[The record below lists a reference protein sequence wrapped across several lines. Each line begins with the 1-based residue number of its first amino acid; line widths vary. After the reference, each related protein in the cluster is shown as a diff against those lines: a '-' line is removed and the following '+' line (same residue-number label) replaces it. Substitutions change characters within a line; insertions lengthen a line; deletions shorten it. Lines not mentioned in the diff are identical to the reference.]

1 MKPFRTT
8 PAFVA
13 LVTLVIAFG
22 SVLGAA
28 QSASFAVSQNGHS
41 VGTASYKFTARAA
54 GYDSES
60 LVHISMQ
67 GLNYELSKT
76 EQLNSANHLQH
87 VLASGIVNGSAV
99 NIIAKPDPTP
109 NPAQLLLN
117 ISANGRAS
125 TARLAGHHAAVF
137 LPDFDP
143 GALQTLLA
151 LNVTQN
157 GRDLWAVIPKK
168 TGSIEPITIATDAQE
183 QGTLDGKAIAVQ
195 HLTVTVAGG
204 KLELFAGT
212 KNELLQAELP
222 EAGFALVRTGFVLT
236 PPKTPG
242 AAPAQPAQQD
252 QQYAPGQQQYPAP
265 GQQQQPYPPQQQQ
278 PYPQQPQQYP
288 QAPQQ

>member
-1 MKPFRTT
+1 MKTSRTT
-8 PAFVA
+8 LALAAFVA
-13 LVTLVIAFG
+13 MVLAYGPT
-22 SVLGAA
+22 LGAA
-28 QSASFAVSQNGHS
+28 QSASFTVSQNGHS

-60 LVHISMQ
+60 LVRVSMQ

-76 EQLNSANHLQH
+76 ERLSSANHLQH

-99 NIIAKPDPTP
+99 NVIAKPDPTP
-109 NPAQLLLN
+109 NPAQFLLN

-125 TARLAGHHAAVF
+125 TTRLDGHHAAVF

-168 TGSIEPITIATDAQE
+168 AGSIEPVTIATDAPE
-183 QGTLDGKAIAVQ
+183 QGTFDGKAIVVQ

-204 KLELFAGT
+204 KMEIFAGP

-222 EAGFALVRTGFVLT
+222 EEGFALVRTGFVLT
-236 PPKTPG
+236 PPKTAG
-242 AAPAQPAQQD
+242 APPAQPAQQ
-252 QQYAPGQQQYPAP
+252 QGQQQYPAP
-265 GQQQQPYPPQQQQ
+265 GQQQPYPPQQ
-278 PYPQQPQQYP
+278 PYPQAPQQYP
-288 QAPQQ
+288 QAPQQYPQAPQQD